1 LALLAPWRLVPG
13 SAGELAGGSAA
24 DNARAEQLL
33 WGARGPG
40 RLAGLLPRQIVYSLK
55 TVDGVVGHVR
65 VVIRFRRLRTFVP
78 ARPDVGASEMGAD
91 TIDKQLG
98 ALREGDESIAG
109 ALSELDAKLTEWLS
123 AMRAGQAAIVTGLA
137 PPGTDAAQ
145 PVPGG
150 AGASE
155 AASTGAGAPPAP
167 TSSEADVPT
176 PSESEVVSQPGADTR
191 TRRGSGMFDTPVR
204 FGDGEESGNCNG
216 QSGKDDGT
224 GAGAGQIAAGP
235 SELGLGEDDE
245 ALLAELDEETASAVR
260 VKRRLSNNQRSVRE
274 LLEEIRAERKV
285 ADDQGRPRT
294 QWWRRA
300 HEQQGR

>member
-1 LALLAPWRLVPG
+1 
-13 SAGELAGGSAA
+13 
-24 DNARAEQLL
+24 
-33 WGARGPG
+33 
-40 RLAGLLPRQIVYSLK
+40 
-55 TVDGVVGHVR
+55 
-65 VVIRFRRLRTFVP
+65 
-78 ARPDVGASEMGAD
+78 MGAD
-91 TIDKQLG
+91 TIEKQLG
-98 ALREGDESIAG
+98 ALREGDETIAG

-123 AMRAGQAAIVTGLA
+123 ALRAGQVAVVTGLE
-137 PPGTDAAQ
+137 PPGADAAQ
-145 PVPGG
+145 TVPGG
-150 AGASE
+150 AAASE
-155 AASTGAGAPPAP
+155 AASTGAGAP
-167 TSSEADVPT
+167 
-176 PSESEVVSQPGADTR
+176 SESEVAGQPGAGAR

-204 FGDGEESGNCNG
+204 VGGGEESGNCNG

-245 ALLAELDEETASAVR
+245 ALLAELDEETATAIR

-274 LLEEIRAERKV
+274 LLEEIRAERKA